1 MKNNTSI
8 YAWTMLISLIVVV
21 TVTFIICL
29 AEVSKTVSYLLFAVD
44 IVAAIVFTVCPY
56 GSQEHLQGDNDKS

>member
-1 MKNNTSI
+1 
-8 YAWTMLISLIVVV
+8 MLISLIVVV

-44 IVAAIVFTVCPY
+44 IAAAIVFTVCPVRITRA
-56 GSQEHLQGDNDKS
+56 SAR

>member
-44 IVAAIVFTVCPY
+44 IAAAIVFTVCPVRITRA
-56 GSQEHLQGDNDKS
+56 SAR

>member
-1 MKNNTSI
+1 MHHEKQYLYI

-44 IVAAIVFTVCPY
+44 IVAAIVFTVCPVRITRA
-56 GSQEHLQGDNDKS
+56 SAR

>member
-44 IVAAIVFTVCPY
+44 IVAAIV
-56 GSQEHLQGDNDKS
+56 